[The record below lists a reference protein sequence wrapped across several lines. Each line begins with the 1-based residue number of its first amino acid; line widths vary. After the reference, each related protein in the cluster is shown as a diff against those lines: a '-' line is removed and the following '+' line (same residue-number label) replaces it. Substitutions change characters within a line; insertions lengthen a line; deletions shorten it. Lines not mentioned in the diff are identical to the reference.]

1 MCFICVKEQPM
12 NKRKIKEF
20 IKGFKELS
28 LKNKILF
35 TLLLLGV
42 AVLFIGLALLTGI
55 WIVAHILNR
64 IDRLFRL
71 QNLKEVFAF
80 ISVI

>member
-1 MCFICVKEQPM
+1 M

-20 IKGFKELS
+20 IKGFKEMP
-28 LKNKILF
+28 LKMKIF
-35 TLLLLGV
+35 FIFLLLGV

-55 WIVAHILNR
+55 WIVAHILR
-64 IDRLFRL
+64 GIDRLFRL

>member
-1 MCFICVKEQPM
+1 M

-20 IKGFKELS
+20 IKGFKEMP
-28 LKNKILF
+28 LKMKIF
-35 TLLLLGV
+35 FIFLLLGV
-42 AVLFIGLALLTGI
+42 AVLFVGLALLTGV
-55 WIVAHILNR
+55 WIVAHILR
-64 IDRLFRL
+64 GIDRLFRL

>member
-1 MCFICVKEQPM
+1 M

>member
-1 MCFICVKEQPM
+1 M

-20 IKGFKELS
+20 IKGFKEMP
-28 LKNKILF
+28 LKMKIFF

-55 WIVAHILNR
+55 WIVAHILR
-64 IDRLFRL
+64 GIDRLFRL